1 MTNAIQIIKLIL
13 TLLPTIIEAVR
24 AIEAALPASGQG
36 AAKLALLRETLAAG
50 FSVVGDAVTS
60 FESVWPALEKTVG
73 AVVGLFNRT
82 GQFGKS

>member
-1 MTNAIQIIKLIL
+1 MTQAIAIIKLIL
-13 TLLPTIIEAVR
+13 ALLPSIIEAVK

-36 AAKLALLRETLAAG
+36 AQKLALIRETLAAG
-50 FSVVGDAVTS
+50 FGVVGDAVTS

-82 GQFGKS
+82 GQFNKS